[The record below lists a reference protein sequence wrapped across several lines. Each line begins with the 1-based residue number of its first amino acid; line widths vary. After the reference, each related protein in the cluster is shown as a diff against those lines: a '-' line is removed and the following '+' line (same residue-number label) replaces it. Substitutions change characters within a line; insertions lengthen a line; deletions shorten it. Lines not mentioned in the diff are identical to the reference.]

1 MGAEVGELRFIG
13 FSIRRLERKGDL
25 RIAYIKRVEKRLMM
39 DERSVIDIER
49 DLANQGKRVFA
60 ILIIED
66 PYVSCDQTAK
76 RIEREASD
84 VSFDTAF
91 V

>member
-1 MGAEVGELRFIG
+1 MRAEVGELRLIG
-13 FSIRRLERKGDL
+13 FSFSCLKWKGDL
-25 RIAYIKRVEKRLMM
+25 RIAHIKGVEKRLMM

-49 DLANQGKRVFA
+49 NFANHSKRVFV
-60 ILIIED
+60 ILVVED
-66 PYVSCDQTAK
+66 PDVSCDQTAK
-76 RIEREASD
+76 RVQRQASD